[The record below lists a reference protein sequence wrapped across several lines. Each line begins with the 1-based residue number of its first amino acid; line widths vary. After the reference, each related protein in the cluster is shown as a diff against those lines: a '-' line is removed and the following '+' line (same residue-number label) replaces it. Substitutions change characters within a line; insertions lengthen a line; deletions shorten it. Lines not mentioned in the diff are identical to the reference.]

1 MKIMPM
7 ISANAVQYK
16 QKQQSNVDFEG
27 RIKLPSKLP
36 AKGWLMGGV
45 AAVLF
50 SLGVTTGCS
59 MKDNNITGLDKTNET
74 ELFIDKPNSIR
85 DNTRTNAEA
94 VADTLR
100 AWGTRTLGLQIPNR
114 TIKMISFDDD
124 ADGSHC
130 IWRPDASR
138 TDSEH
143 LAFIEQRNTNNGV
156 PNSYISKVFSLLP
169 SINKLMCEE
178 KLTYDNPYTS
188 SNPNWMNLTTKEYE
202 NVGTGINYRVYNS
215 SGLLNNYSDDSQSD
229 DVLQAIGPEGT
240 KLRNFVYKTNNGP
253 GDSEEIICDEPMA
266 F

>member
-7 ISANAVQYK
+7 ISASAVQYK

-59 MKDNNITGLDKTNET
+59 MKDNNITGPDKTNET

-100 AWGTRTLGLQIPNR
+100 AWGTRTLGLQIPNKPIR
-114 TIKMISFDDD
+114 MIGFDDD
-124 ADGSHC
+124 RDNSHH
-130 IWRPDASR
+130 IWRPDESR

-143 LAFIEQRNTNNGV
+143 LAFIEQTIWSDGT
-156 PNSYISKVFSLLP
+156 SCYTSKVFSPLPNGKLL
-169 SINKLMCEE
+169 CEV
-178 KLTYDNPYTS
+178 KQTYDNPYT
-188 SNPNWMNLTTKEYE
+188 NPNPDWNYLGLKEYE
-202 NVGTGINYRVYNS
+202 NTGDRINYRIYNGT
-215 SGLLNNYSDDSQSD
+215 GLLDSYRDDPESDTAVCYGANYPN
-229 DVLQAIGPEGT
+229 V
-240 KLRNFVYKTNNGP
+240 KMRNFHFITNNGP
-253 GDSEEIICDEPMA
+253 GDPQEIIKDIPYA
-266 F
+266 R